1 MALAERSA
9 AGIFTCE
16 SHGATV
22 EKERANRKSLTGGPV
37 DFSIF
42 FEELLTTLELLC
54 EFRVWREPFGVVGQA
69 VEHPVEHWP
78 INSGWDRRKDP
89 NRVRWWWRFKRFGG
103 F

>member
-9 AGIFTCE
+9 AGIFTCK
-16 SHGATV
+16 SHRATV

-37 DFSIF
+37 DFSTF
-42 FEELLTTLELLC
+42 LEELLTALELLC

-69 VEHPVEHWP
+69 VEHPVKHRS
-78 INSGWDRRKDP
+78 INSGWDRREDP